1 MYQEWSTVWVF
12 SYCWPPMFKLF
23 VTENPCWIFQARRAR
38 DQAERSGEVAW
49 WIRPI
54 LEGENWEKWDNWY
67 PLGNWHIL
75 PWEKKNH
82 LQNELFRGYVSFRE
96 GISLKVKVTKY
107 KWYCWWKKSCTTW
120 DVWDK
125 LPIKWCRISAINR
138 ISWKKSVFFGCCLCL
153 VCCFYCWKKLNLYMS
168 LEWVPIGSHWV
179 VGVFGGSPNNKW

>member
-138 ISWKKSVFFGCCLCL
+138 ISWKQMCFFWMLFVSCVLLLLLKKTQLIYVIRMSSNWISLGCWC
-153 VCCFYCWKKLNLYMS
+153 VRGFS
-168 LEWVPIGSHWV
+168 
-179 VGVFGGSPNNKW
+179 